1 MNTYRNKLLNA
12 VLFFAENIKRPNLT
26 KVLKLLYFLD
36 FTHFKQTGHPSIGL
50 EYYTFEK
57 GPVPKDF
64 WLEVKDGVT
73 PDDFEGKLAIIPR
86 VDEED
91 PLSSKKELLFKAIV
105 KPDLTFFSPREIK
118 ILKYL
123 SDVYRDTPAY
133 LMSEVTHLRNEP
145 WDTTKK
151 SKGLNKPIDYL
162 LCLDE
167 EAEISLDEA
176 EESLKEYFELIENF
190 SIGPTQ

>member
-12 VLFFAENIKRPNLT
+12 VLFFAGNTKRPNLT
-26 KVLKLLYFLD
+26 KMLKLLYFLD
-36 FTHFKQTGHPSIGL
+36 FTHFKQTGYPSIGL

-73 PDDFEGKLAIIPR
+73 PNDFEGKLAILLL

-105 KPDLTFFSPREIK
+105 KPDLTFFTPREIE

>member
-12 VLFFAENIKRPNLT
+12 VLFFAENTKRPNLT
-26 KVLKLLYFLD
+26 KMLKLLYFLD
-36 FTHFKQTGHPSIGL
+36 FTHFKQTGYPSIGL

-73 PDDFEGKLAIIPR
+73 PSDFEGKLAILLR

-105 KPDLTFFSPREIK
+105 KPDLTFFTPREIK

-151 SKGLNKPIDYL
+151 NKGLNKPIDYL